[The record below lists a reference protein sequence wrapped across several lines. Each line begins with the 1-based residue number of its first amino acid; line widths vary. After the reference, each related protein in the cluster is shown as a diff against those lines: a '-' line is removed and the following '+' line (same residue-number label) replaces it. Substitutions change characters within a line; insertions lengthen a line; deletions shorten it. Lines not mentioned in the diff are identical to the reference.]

1 MMVVVGVVKERSVLE
16 RLDIHQ
22 LKVETS
28 ILIAHLTADESDGW
42 TKLSADG
49 GIASNH

>member
-1 MMVVVGVVKERSVLE
+1 MVVVGVVKERSVLE

-28 ILIAHLTADESDGW
+28 ILIAHLMDG
-42 TKLSADG
+42 LSCQQMAVLL
-49 GIASNH
+49 ATTSW